1 MQMKLTKLYTVF
13 FMTLVLGS
21 CNKTEGEGGTS
32 SIQGKIWVINLNAAG
47 ETVGEYYAM
56 DQDVFIIYGDS
67 DATYNDKF
75 ATSYDGSY
83 VFNNL
88 VEGTYTLFVYSKCDT
103 CQSGQEVFTK
113 AVEITEKKQ
122 LITVE
127 DLIIYE

>member
-113 AVEITEKKQ
+113 TVEITEKKQ

-127 DLIIYE
+127 YLIIYE